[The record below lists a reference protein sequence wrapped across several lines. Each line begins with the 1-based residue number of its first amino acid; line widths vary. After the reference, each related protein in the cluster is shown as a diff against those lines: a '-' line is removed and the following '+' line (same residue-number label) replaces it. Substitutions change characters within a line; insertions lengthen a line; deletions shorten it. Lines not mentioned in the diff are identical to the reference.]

1 MVQTGSAWLLRSFQ
15 FYGEASELFRV
26 ISMAMRYFTIPE
38 AAKFVGVNVKTMR
51 KHVREGRIESLETPV
66 GVKVSEEALLA
77 YAPLRTTSDQAGL
90 DRDEPEETIADQ
102 SETTKVDQAAPD
114 QTVAV
119 PLAAHLAALEF
130 AERRLAEERGRFELA
145 QRQCEEA
152 RVRAE
157 QAERSRLAMEFQLQK
172 YQSVL
177 TENAQSLAEERAF
190 RQQAEAK
197 LIAASTLPAPAPPV
211 ENLKVATPVRKGWG
225 QRVRGWFG
233 LKEAGM

>member
-1 MVQTGSAWLLRSFQ
+1 
-15 FYGEASELFRV
+15 
-26 ISMAMRYFTIPE
+26 MRYFTVPE

-77 YAPLRTTSDQAGL
+77 YAPLRTTFDQAEPDH
-90 DRDEPEETIADQ
+90 DRPEETSAHQPGPTRMDQ
-102 SETTKVDQAAPD
+102 VAPD
-114 QTVAV
+114 QTAAV

-145 QRQCEEA
+145 QRQYEGA
-152 RVRAE
+152 RFRAE

-177 TENAQSLAEERAF
+177 AENAESLAEERAF
-190 RQQAEAK
+190 RQQAEAR
-197 LIAASTLPAPAPPV
+197 LLETASQLPSPPV
-211 ENLKVATPVRKGWG
+211 ENLRTGVPVRKGWG

-233 LKEAGM
+233 LKEAQG